1 MYNLEETGKRIKR
14 IREEKDLTEQELQ
27 EQIYVGGETIR
38 KEEQGK
44 RGMSIELLMEISS
57 TLCVSSD
64 YLLGIDRRSIDE
76 LKTISYLQKQVNDL
90 FEKQLN
96 S

>member
-1 MYNLEETGKRIKR
+1 MVV
-14 IREEKDLTEQELQ
+14 D
-27 EQIYVGGETIR
+27 TIR
-38 KEEQGK
+38 KVEQGK

>member
-1 MYNLEETGKRIKR
+1 MYNLAETGKRIKF
-14 IREEKDLTEQELQ
+14 IREKKGLTQQELA
-27 EQIYVGGETIR
+27 EHIYVVVDTIR
-38 KEEQGK
+38 KVEQGK

-64 YLLGIDRRSIDE
+64 YLLGIDRRSEDE
-76 LKTISYLQKQVNDL
+76 WKTIIYLQKQVNDL

-96 S
+96 N

>member
-1 MYNLEETGKRIKR
+1 MYNLAETGKRIKC
-14 IREEKDLTEQELQ
+14 IREEKGLTQQELA
-27 EQIYVGGETIR
+27 EQIYVVVDTIR
-38 KEEQGK
+38 KVEQGK